1 MARIERLY
9 IQPKTTPRLFDRP
22 IQDIQRAL
30 ADRVT
35 YLEHVFGRAERLV
48 TEVEGR
54 RYYSPN
60 VYRGDREYISLLPDN
75 DRLGNYCFFTVDE
88 PEQIVADMGMG
99 DRLRAPFSLIV
110 WVDMREVSQRDE
122 RNTYQ
127 VELDILNVLTSK
139 GITKTG
145 GITVSRVY
153 HKAENVFDGF
163 TIDEIDNQFLMSPYF
178 GMRITGEIY
187 VDTDCLNVV

>member
-1 MARIERLY
+1 MY

-88 PEQIVADMGMG
+88 P
-99 DRLRAPFSLIV
+99 IV
-110 WVDMREVSQRDE
+110 WVDMREVSQHDE

-178 GMRITGEIY
+178 GMRVTGEIY